1 MENNPIL
8 KQKRKKQRIYP
19 KRFRLQNSTDKIL
32 FVNETGREIPIQL
45 TIPGIAQRYFNIK
58 PGNFQICL
66 CSDEIEY
73 HTSERRLILYFPQ
86 ITPFEKI
93 DTPRKTLHEEYYF
106 IKKIKEKQVSIKYL
120 KNLLYETLNLNLIK
134 NIQTIDTPDHTQIQL
149 CTSLCLIKDV
159 KDLNKFQS
167 DWEDE
172 LTAIDPMAMAISYI
186 FD

>member
-1 MENNPIL
+1 MENITIL
-8 KQKRKKQRIYP
+8 KQKRKRQRIYP

-32 FVNETGREIPIQL
+32 IVNETGREIPITL
-45 TIPGIAQRYFNIK
+45 SIPGIAQRYYNIR

-93 DTPRKTLHEEYYF
+93 DTPKKTLHEEYYF

-120 KNLLYETLNLNLIK
+120 KKLPYESLNLNLIK

-149 CTSLCLIKDV
+149 CTSICLIKNIT
-159 KDLNKFQS
+159 DLNNFQS

-172 LTAIDPMAMAISYI
+172 LTAIDPMTMAISQI
-186 FD
+186 FG

>member
-1 MENNPIL
+1 MENVKIL
-8 KQKRKKQRIYP
+8 KQKRKKLRIYP
-19 KRFRLQNSTDKIL
+19 KRYRLHNSTEKIL
-32 FVNETGREIPIQL
+32 IVNETDREIPITL
-45 TIPGIAQRYFNIK
+45 TIPGIALRYFNIR

-93 DTPRKTLHEEYYF
+93 DKPIKTLQEEYYY
-106 IKKIKEKQVSIKYL
+106 IKKVKEPQVSIKYL
-120 KNLLYETLNLNLIK
+120 KSLTYESLNLDLIK
-134 NIQTIDTPDHTQIQL
+134 NIQTIDTPDHTQIRL
-149 CTSLCLIKDV
+149 CTSICLIKNIT
-159 KDLNKFQS
+159 DLNDFQS

-172 LTAIDPMAMAISYI
+172 LTALDPMAMAISQI